1 MAYSTLCWRY
11 VGAIDKVADLLQ
23 LDKSYM
29 DFFFEYLMF
38 LGQVVTLV
46 VAFLII
52 ASFLA
57 GLSGGHQGDQGH
69 LVIRKLNERLRELR
83 FTMENHLLSADE
95 AKRQHK
101 SETKSEKAEAKKVAK
116 AVKLAAKQKPETK
129 TANEP
134 TAAAISEEGPDN
146 AQVAAKEVTKLEGQ
160 KDRTFVIHFDGDTA
174 ASGVDFLSVEISAV
188 LTMAGPNDE
197 VVVCLE
203 SPGGMVHSYGL
214 AASQMMRIRNKGIP
228 LTAIVDRVAASG
240 GYLMAAVANRILA
253 APFAVIGSIGVVA
266 QIPNLHRL
274 LKKNDVDV
282 EVLTAGKYKRTLTL
296 LGENTDEGRE
306 KFREELEDVHA
317 LFQEFVAENRPELD
331 IEAVATGEAWYGK
344 RALELKLVDGL
355 ATSDEYLI
363 ELCETR
369 DVFEVT
375 WEETKKPIDRVL
387 DKFNGMLDRVSH
399 VLEFVRK

>member
-1 MAYSTLCWRY
+1 
-11 VGAIDKVADLLQ
+11 
-23 LDKSYM
+23 M
-29 DFFFEYLMF
+29 DFLFEYLMF

-52 ASFLA
+52 ASSLA
-57 GLSGGHQGDQGH
+57 GLSGRQQGDQGH
-69 LVIRKLNERLRELR
+69 LVIRKLNERVRELR
-83 FTMENHLLSADE
+83 FTMENHLLTADE

-101 SETKSEKAEAKKVAK
+101 SESKSEKAEAKKAAK
-116 AVKLAAKQKPETK
+116 AAKLAAKQKPDVKKSAVADAHGDTD
-129 TANEP
+129 TG
-134 TAAAISEEGPDN
+134 TEG
-146 AQVAAKEVTKLEGQ
+146 QGVAEVAPKLEGQ

-188 LTMAGPNDE
+188 LTMAGANDE
-197 VVVCLE
+197 VVICLE

-240 GYLMAAVANRILA
+240 GYLMAAVANKILA

-344 RALELKLVDGL
+344 RALELNLVDGL

>member
-1 MAYSTLCWRY
+1 
-11 VGAIDKVADLLQ
+11 
-23 LDKSYM
+23 M
-29 DFFFEYLMF
+29 DFLFEYLMF

-52 ASFLA
+52 ASSLA
-57 GLSGGHQGDQGH
+57 GLSGRQHGDQGH
-69 LVIRKLNERLRELR
+69 LVIRKLNERVRELR
-83 FTMENHLLSADE
+83 FTMENHLLTAEE

-101 SETKSEKAEAKKVAK
+101 SESKSEKAEAKKAAK
-116 AVKLAAKQKPETK
+116 AAKLAAKQKPGVKK
-129 TANEP
+129 TAVADEQGDSDAG
-134 TAAAISEEGPDN
+134 TEG
-146 AQVAAKEVTKLEGQ
+146 QGVAEVAPKLEGQ

-188 LTMAGPNDE
+188 LTMAGANDE
-197 VVVCLE
+197 VVICLE

-240 GYLMAAVANRILA
+240 GYLMAAVANKILA

-344 RALELKLVDGL
+344 RALELNLVDGL

-363 ELCETR
+363 ERCETR

>member
-1 MAYSTLCWRY
+1 
-11 VGAIDKVADLLQ
+11 
-23 LDKSYM
+23 M
-29 DFFFEYLMF
+29 DFLFEYLMF
-38 LGQVVTLV
+38 LGQVMTLV

-69 LVIRKLNERLRELR
+69 LVIRKLNERVRELR

-101 SETKSEKAEAKKVAK
+101 SETKSEKAEAKKAAK
-116 AVKLAAKQKPETK
+116 AAKLAAKQKPETK

-134 TAAAISEEGPDN
+134 TAAAISEEGADN
-146 AQVAAKEVTKLEGQ
+146 AQVAAKEVAKLEGQ

-188 LTMAGPNDE
+188 LTMAGSNDE

>member
-1 MAYSTLCWRY
+1 
-11 VGAIDKVADLLQ
+11 
-23 LDKSYM
+23 M
-29 DFFFEYLMF
+29 DFLFEYLMF

-52 ASFLA
+52 ASSLA
-57 GLSGGHQGDQGH
+57 GLSGRQQGDQGH
-69 LVIRKLNERLRELR
+69 LVIRKLNERVRELR
-83 FTMENHLLSADE
+83 FTMENHLLTADE

-101 SETKSEKAEAKKVAK
+101 SESKSEKAEAKKAAK
-116 AVKLAAKQKPETK
+116 AAKRAAKQKPDVKKSAVADAHGDTD
-129 TANEP
+129 TG
-134 TAAAISEEGPDN
+134 TEG
-146 AQVAAKEVTKLEGQ
+146 QGVAEVAPQLEGQ

-188 LTMAGPNDE
+188 LTMAGANDE
-197 VVVCLE
+197 VVICLE

-240 GYLMAAVANRILA
+240 GYLMAAVANKILA

-344 RALELKLVDGL
+344 RALELNLVDGL

>member
-1 MAYSTLCWRY
+1 
-11 VGAIDKVADLLQ
+11 
-23 LDKSYM
+23 M
-29 DFFFEYLMF
+29 DFLFEYLMF

-52 ASFLA
+52 ASSLA
-57 GLSGGHQGDQGH
+57 GLSGRQHGDQGH
-69 LVIRKLNERLRELR
+69 LVIRKLNERVRELR
-83 FTMENHLLSADE
+83 FTMENHLLTAEE

-101 SETKSEKAEAKKVAK
+101 SESKSEKAEAKKAAK
-116 AVKLAAKQKPETK
+116 AAKLAAKQKLDVKKSAVADAHGDTD
-129 TANEP
+129 TG
-134 TAAAISEEGPDN
+134 TEG
-146 AQVAAKEVTKLEGQ
+146 QGVAEVAPKLEGQ

-188 LTMAGPNDE
+188 LTMAGANDE
-197 VVVCLE
+197 VVICLE

-240 GYLMAAVANRILA
+240 GYLMAAVANKILA

-344 RALELKLVDGL
+344 RALELNLVDGL

-387 DKFNGMLDRVSH
+387 DKFNGMLDKVSH

>member
-1 MAYSTLCWRY
+1 
-11 VGAIDKVADLLQ
+11 
-23 LDKSYM
+23 M
-29 DFFFEYLMF
+29 DFLFEYLMF

-52 ASFLA
+52 ASSLA
-57 GLSGGHQGDQGH
+57 GLSGRQHGDQGH
-69 LVIRKLNERLRELR
+69 LVIRKLNERVRELR
-83 FTMENHLLSADE
+83 FTMENHLLTAEE

-101 SETKSEKAEAKKVAK
+101 SESKSEKAEAKKAAK
-116 AVKLAAKQKPETK
+116 AAKLAAKQKPGVKK
-129 TANEP
+129 TAVADEQGDSDAG
-134 TAAAISEEGPDN
+134 TEG
-146 AQVAAKEVTKLEGQ
+146 QGVAEVAPKLEGQ

-188 LTMAGPNDE
+188 LTMAGANDE
-197 VVVCLE
+197 VVICLE

-214 AASQMMRIRNKGIP
+214 AESQMMRIRNKGIP

-240 GYLMAAVANRILA
+240 GYLMAAVANKILA

-274 LKKNDVDV
+274 LEKNDVDV

-344 RALELKLVDGL
+344 RALELNLVDGL

-387 DKFNGMLDRVSH
+387 DKFNGMLDKVSH

>member
-1 MAYSTLCWRY
+1 
-11 VGAIDKVADLLQ
+11 
-23 LDKSYM
+23 M
-29 DFFFEYLMF
+29 DFLFEYLMF

-52 ASFLA
+52 ASSLA
-57 GLSGGHQGDQGH
+57 GLSGRQHGDQGH
-69 LVIRKLNERLRELR
+69 LVIRKLNERVRELR
-83 FTMENHLLSADE
+83 FTMENHLLTAEE

-101 SETKSEKAEAKKVAK
+101 SESKSEKAEAKKAAK
-116 AVKLAAKQKPETK
+116 AAKLAAKQKPGVKK
-129 TANEP
+129 TAVADEQGDSDAG
-134 TAAAISEEGPDN
+134 TEG
-146 AQVAAKEVTKLEGQ
+146 QGVAEVAPKLEGQ

-188 LTMAGPNDE
+188 LTMAGANDE
-197 VVVCLE
+197 VVICLE

-214 AASQMMRIRNKGIP
+214 TASQMMRIRNKGIP

-240 GYLMAAVANRILA
+240 GYLMAAVANKILA

-344 RALELKLVDGL
+344 RALELNLVDGL

>member
-1 MAYSTLCWRY
+1 
-11 VGAIDKVADLLQ
+11 
-23 LDKSYM
+23 M
-29 DFFFEYLMF
+29 DFLFEYLMF

-52 ASFLA
+52 ASSLA
-57 GLSGGHQGDQGH
+57 GLSGRQHGDQGH
-69 LVIRKLNERLRELR
+69 LVIRKLNERVRELR
-83 FTMENHLLSADE
+83 FTMENHLLTADE

-101 SETKSEKAEAKKVAK
+101 SESKSEKAEAKKAAK
-116 AVKLAAKQKPETK
+116 AAKLAAKQKLDVKKSAVADEHGDTD
-129 TANEP
+129 TG
-134 TAAAISEEGPDN
+134 TEG
-146 AQVAAKEVTKLEGQ
+146 QGVAEVAPKLEGQ

-188 LTMAGPNDE
+188 LTMAGANDE
-197 VVVCLE
+197 VVICLE

-240 GYLMAAVANRILA
+240 GYLMAAVANKILA

-344 RALELKLVDGL
+344 RALELNLVDGL

>member
-1 MAYSTLCWRY
+1 
-11 VGAIDKVADLLQ
+11 
-23 LDKSYM
+23 M
-29 DFFFEYLMF
+29 DFLFEYLMF

-52 ASFLA
+52 ASSLA
-57 GLSGGHQGDQGH
+57 GLSGRQHGDQGH
-69 LVIRKLNERLRELR
+69 LVIRKLNERVRELR
-83 FTMENHLLSADE
+83 FTMENHLLTAEE

-101 SETKSEKAEAKKVAK
+101 SESKSEKAEAKKAAK
-116 AVKLAAKQKPETK
+116 AAKLAAKQKPGVKK
-129 TANEP
+129 TAVADEQGDSDAG
-134 TAAAISEEGPDN
+134 TEG
-146 AQVAAKEVTKLEGQ
+146 QGVAEVAPKLEGQ

-188 LTMAGPNDE
+188 LTMAGANDE
-197 VVVCLE
+197 VVICLE

-240 GYLMAAVANRILA
+240 GYLMAAVANKILA

-344 RALELKLVDGL
+344 RALELNLVDGL

-387 DKFNGMLDRVSH
+387 DKFNGLLDRVSH

>member
-1 MAYSTLCWRY
+1 
-11 VGAIDKVADLLQ
+11 
-23 LDKSYM
+23 M
-29 DFFFEYLMF
+29 DFLFEYLMF

-52 ASFLA
+52 ASSLA
-57 GLSGGHQGDQGH
+57 GLSGRQHGDQGH
-69 LVIRKLNERLRELR
+69 LVIRKLNERVRELR
-83 FTMENHLLSADE
+83 FTMENHLLTAEE

-101 SETKSEKAEAKKVAK
+101 SESKSEKAEAKKAAK
-116 AVKLAAKQKPETK
+116 AAKAAKLAAKQKPGVKK
-129 TANEP
+129 TAVADEQGDSDAG
-134 TAAAISEEGPDN
+134 TEG
-146 AQVAAKEVTKLEGQ
+146 QGVAEVAPKLEGQ

-188 LTMAGPNDE
+188 LTMAGANDE
-197 VVVCLE
+197 VVICLE

-240 GYLMAAVANRILA
+240 GYLMAAVANKILA

-344 RALELKLVDGL
+344 RALELNLVDGL

-387 DKFNGMLDRVSH
+387 DKFNGMLDKVSH

>member
-1 MAYSTLCWRY
+1 
-11 VGAIDKVADLLQ
+11 
-23 LDKSYM
+23 M
-29 DFFFEYLMF
+29 DFLFEYLMF

-46 VAFLII
+46 IAFLII
-52 ASFLA
+52 MSSLV
-57 GLSGGHQGDQGH
+57 GLSGRHQGGDQGQ
-69 LVIRKLNERLRELR
+69 LVIRKLNDRVRELR
-83 FTMENHLLSADE
+83 FTMENHLLTADE

-101 SETKSEKAEAKKVAK
+101 SESKSEKADAKKAAK
-116 AVKLAAKQKPETK
+116 ASKLAAKQKPDQKKATVTETDID
-129 TANEP
+129 T
-134 TAAAISEEGPDN
+134 T
-146 AQVAAKEVTKLEGQ
+146 VAAVSASEASQVVSKLEGQ

-188 LTMAGPNDE
+188 LTMAGPGDE

-296 LGENTDEGRE
+296 LGENTEEGRE

>member
-1 MAYSTLCWRY
+1 
-11 VGAIDKVADLLQ
+11 
-23 LDKSYM
+23 M
-29 DFFFEYLMF
+29 DFLFEYLMF

-46 VAFLII
+46 IAILII
-52 ASFLA
+52 MSSLV
-57 GLSGGHQGDQGH
+57 GLSGRHQGGDQGQ
-69 LVIRKLNERLRELR
+69 LVIRKLNDRVRELR
-83 FTMENHLLSADE
+83 FTMENHLLTADE

-101 SETKSEKAEAKKVAK
+101 SESKSEKADAKKAAK
-116 AVKLAAKQKPETK
+116 ASKLAAKQKPDQKKATVTETDID
-129 TANEP
+129 T
-134 TAAAISEEGPDN
+134 T
-146 AQVAAKEVTKLEGQ
+146 VAAVSASEASQVVSKLEGQ

-188 LTMAGPNDE
+188 LTMAGPGDE

-296 LGENTDEGRE
+296 LGENTEEGRE

>member
-1 MAYSTLCWRY
+1 
-11 VGAIDKVADLLQ
+11 
-23 LDKSYM
+23 M
-29 DFFFEYLMF
+29 DFLFEYLMF
-38 LGQVVTLV
+38 LGQVMTLV

-69 LVIRKLNERLRELR
+69 LVIRKLNERVRELR

-101 SETKSEKAEAKKVAK
+101 SETKSEKAEAKKAAK
-116 AVKLAAKQKPETK
+116 AAKLAGKQKPETK

-134 TAAAISEEGPDN
+134 TAAAISEEGADN
-146 AQVAAKEVTKLEGQ
+146 AQVAAKEVAKLEGQ

-188 LTMAGPNDE
+188 LTMAGSNDE

>member
-1 MAYSTLCWRY
+1 
-11 VGAIDKVADLLQ
+11 
-23 LDKSYM
+23 M
-29 DFFFEYLMF
+29 DFLFEYLMF

-52 ASFLA
+52 ASSLA
-57 GLSGGHQGDQGH
+57 GLSGRQHGDQGH
-69 LVIRKLNERLRELR
+69 LVIRKLNERVRELR
-83 FTMENHLLSADE
+83 FTMENHLLTAEE

-101 SETKSEKAEAKKVAK
+101 SESKSEKAEAKKAAK
-116 AVKLAAKQKPETK
+116 AAKLAAKQKPDVKK
-129 TANEP
+129 TAVADEHGDSDAG
-134 TAAAISEEGPDN
+134 TEG
-146 AQVAAKEVTKLEGQ
+146 QGVAEVAPKLEGQ

-188 LTMAGPNDE
+188 LTMAGANDE
-197 VVVCLE
+197 VVICLE

-240 GYLMAAVANRILA
+240 GYLMAAVANKILA

-317 LFQEFVAENRPELD
+317 LFQEFVAENRPELE

-344 RALELKLVDGL
+344 RALELNLVDGL

>member
-1 MAYSTLCWRY
+1 
-11 VGAIDKVADLLQ
+11 
-23 LDKSYM
+23 M
-29 DFFFEYLMF
+29 DFLFEYLMF

-52 ASFLA
+52 ASSLA
-57 GLSGGHQGDQGH
+57 GLSGRQHGDQGH
-69 LVIRKLNERLRELR
+69 LVIRKLNERVRELR
-83 FTMENHLLSADE
+83 FTMENHLLTADE

-101 SETKSEKAEAKKVAK
+101 SESKSEKAEAKKAAK
-116 AVKLAAKQKPETK
+116 AAKLAAKQKPGVKK
-129 TANEP
+129 TAVADEQGDSDAG
-134 TAAAISEEGPDN
+134 TEG
-146 AQVAAKEVTKLEGQ
+146 QWVAEVAPKLEGQ

-188 LTMAGPNDE
+188 LTMAGANDE
-197 VVVCLE
+197 VVICLE

-240 GYLMAAVANRILA
+240 GYLMAAVANKILA

-344 RALELKLVDGL
+344 RALELNLVDGL

>member
-1 MAYSTLCWRY
+1 
-11 VGAIDKVADLLQ
+11 
-23 LDKSYM
+23 M
-29 DFFFEYLMF
+29 DFLFEYLMF

-52 ASFLA
+52 ASSLA
-57 GLSGGHQGDQGH
+57 GLSGRQHGDQGH
-69 LVIRKLNERLRELR
+69 LVIRKLNERVRELR
-83 FTMENHLLSADE
+83 FTMENHLLTADE

-101 SETKSEKAEAKKVAK
+101 SESKSEKAEAKKAAK
-116 AVKLAAKQKPETK
+116 AAKRAAKQKPDVKKSAVADAHGDTD
-129 TANEP
+129 TG
-134 TAAAISEEGPDN
+134 TEG
-146 AQVAAKEVTKLEGQ
+146 QGVAEVAPQLEGQ

-188 LTMAGPNDE
+188 LTMAGANDE
-197 VVVCLE
+197 VVICLE

-240 GYLMAAVANRILA
+240 GYLMAAVANKILA

-344 RALELKLVDGL
+344 RALELNLVDGL

>member
-1 MAYSTLCWRY
+1 
-11 VGAIDKVADLLQ
+11 
-23 LDKSYM
+23 M
-29 DFFFEYLMF
+29 DFLFEYLMF

-52 ASFLA
+52 ASSLA
-57 GLSGGHQGDQGH
+57 GFSGRQHGDQGH
-69 LVIRKLNERLRELR
+69 LVIRKLNERVRELR
-83 FTMENHLLSADE
+83 FTMENHLLTADE

-101 SETKSEKAEAKKVAK
+101 SESKSEKAEAKKAAK
-116 AVKLAAKQKPETK
+116 AAKLAAKQKQGVKK
-129 TANEP
+129 TAVADEQGDSDAG
-134 TAAAISEEGPDN
+134 TEG
-146 AQVAAKEVTKLEGQ
+146 QGVAEVAPKLEGQ

-188 LTMAGPNDE
+188 LTMAGANDE
-197 VVVCLE
+197 VVICLE

-240 GYLMAAVANRILA
+240 GYLMAAVANKILA

-306 KFREELEDVHA
+306 KFREEMEDVHA

-344 RALELKLVDGL
+344 RALELNLVDGL

-387 DKFNGMLDRVSH
+387 DKFNGMLDKVSH

>member
-1 MAYSTLCWRY
+1 
-11 VGAIDKVADLLQ
+11 
-23 LDKSYM
+23 M
-29 DFFFEYLMF
+29 DFLFEYLMF

-69 LVIRKLNERLRELR
+69 LVIRKLNERVRELR

-101 SETKSEKAEAKKVAK
+101 SETKSEKAEVKKAAK
-116 AVKLAAKQKPETK
+116 AAKLAAKEKPETK
-129 TANEP
+129 TANER
-134 TAAAISEEGPDN
+134 TAAAISEEGADN
-146 AQVAAKEVTKLEGQ
+146 AQVAAKEVAKLEGQ

-369 DVFEVT
+369 DVFEVA

>member
-1 MAYSTLCWRY
+1 
-11 VGAIDKVADLLQ
+11 
-23 LDKSYM
+23 M
-29 DFFFEYLMF
+29 DFLFEYLMF

-52 ASFLA
+52 ASSLA
-57 GLSGGHQGDQGH
+57 GLSGRQHGDQGH
-69 LVIRKLNERLRELR
+69 LVIRKLNERVRELR
-83 FTMENHLLSADE
+83 FTMENHLLTAEE

-101 SETKSEKAEAKKVAK
+101 SESKSEKAEAKKAAK
-116 AVKLAAKQKPETK
+116 AAKLAAKQKPGVKK
-129 TANEP
+129 TAVADEQGDSDAG
-134 TAAAISEEGPDN
+134 TEG
-146 AQVAAKEVTKLEGQ
+146 QGVAEVGPKLEGQ

-188 LTMAGPNDE
+188 LTMAGANDE
-197 VVVCLE
+197 VVICLE

-240 GYLMAAVANRILA
+240 GYLMAAVANKILA

-344 RALELKLVDGL
+344 RALELNLVDGL

-387 DKFNGMLDRVSH
+387 DKFNGMLDKVSH

>member
-1 MAYSTLCWRY
+1 
-11 VGAIDKVADLLQ
+11 
-23 LDKSYM
+23 
-29 DFFFEYLMF
+29 
-38 LGQVVTLV
+38 V

-69 LVIRKLNERLRELR
+69 LVIRKLNERVRELR

-101 SETKSEKAEAKKVAK
+101 SETKSEKAEVKKAAK
-116 AVKLAAKQKPETK
+116 AAKLAAKEKPETK
-129 TANEP
+129 TANER
-134 TAAAISEEGPDN
+134 TAAAISEEGADN
-146 AQVAAKEVTKLEGQ
+146 AQVAAKKVAKLEGQ

-369 DVFEVT
+369 DVFEVA

>member
-1 MAYSTLCWRY
+1 
-11 VGAIDKVADLLQ
+11 
-23 LDKSYM
+23 M
-29 DFFFEYLMF
+29 DFLFEYLMF

-52 ASFLA
+52 ASSLA
-57 GLSGGHQGDQGH
+57 GLSGRQHGDQGH
-69 LVIRKLNERLRELR
+69 LVIRKLNERVRELR
-83 FTMENHLLSADE
+83 FTMENHLLTADE

-101 SETKSEKAEAKKVAK
+101 SESKSEKAEAKKAAK
-116 AVKLAAKQKPETK
+116 AAKLAAKQKLDVKKSAVADEHGDTD
-129 TANEP
+129 TG
-134 TAAAISEEGPDN
+134 TEG
-146 AQVAAKEVTKLEGQ
+146 QGVAEVAPKLEGQ

-188 LTMAGPNDE
+188 LTMAGANDE
-197 VVVCLE
+197 VVICLE

-240 GYLMAAVANRILA
+240 GYLMAAVANKILA

-344 RALELKLVDGL
+344 RALELNLVDGL

-387 DKFNGMLDRVSH
+387 DKFNGMLDKVSH

>member
-1 MAYSTLCWRY
+1 
-11 VGAIDKVADLLQ
+11 
-23 LDKSYM
+23 M
-29 DFFFEYLMF
+29 DFLFEYLMF

-52 ASFLA
+52 ASSLA
-57 GLSGGHQGDQGH
+57 GLSGRQHGDQGH
-69 LVIRKLNERLRELR
+69 LVIRKLNERVRELR
-83 FTMENHLLSADE
+83 FTMENHLLTAEE

-101 SETKSEKAEAKKVAK
+101 SESKSEKAEAKKAAK
-116 AVKLAAKQKPETK
+116 AAKLAAKQKPDVKK
-129 TANEP
+129 TAVADEHGDSDAG
-134 TAAAISEEGPDN
+134 TEG
-146 AQVAAKEVTKLEGQ
+146 QGVAEVAPKLEGQ

-188 LTMAGPNDE
+188 LTMAGANDE
-197 VVVCLE
+197 VVICLE

-240 GYLMAAVANRILA
+240 GYLMAAVANKILA

-344 RALELKLVDGL
+344 RALELNLVDGL

-387 DKFNGMLDRVSH
+387 DKFNGMLDKVSH